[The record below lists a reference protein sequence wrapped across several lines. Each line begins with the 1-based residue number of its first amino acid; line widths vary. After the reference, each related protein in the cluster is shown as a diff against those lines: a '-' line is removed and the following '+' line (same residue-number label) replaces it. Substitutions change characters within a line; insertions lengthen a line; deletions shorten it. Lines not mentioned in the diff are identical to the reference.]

1 MSESFKPGPNYE
13 KFLISGGLLLF
24 VRHKHSTEREKC
36 RLLEEW
42 LFAQEL
48 VLDLGL
54 VNLSFELA
62 GMDAICPSSFAVVLQ
77 CLTFV
82 FQCMTFHNYTAFL
95 KILPRAFL

>member
-1 MSESFKPGPNYE
+1 M
-13 KFLISGGLLLF
+13 
-24 VRHKHSTEREKC
+24 RHKHSRERGKC

-48 VLDLGL
+48 VLDLGH
-54 VNLSFELA
+54 LSFELA
-62 GMDAICPSSFAVVLQ
+62 GMEDVCPSSFAVVLQ

-95 KILPRAFL
+95 KILPRAVLQKIDTLQFITRPLL